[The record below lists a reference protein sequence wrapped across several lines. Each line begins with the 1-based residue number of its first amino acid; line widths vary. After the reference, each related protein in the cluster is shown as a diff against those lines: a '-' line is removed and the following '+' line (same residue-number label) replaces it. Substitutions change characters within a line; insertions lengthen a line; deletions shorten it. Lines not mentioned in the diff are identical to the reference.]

1 MHFLTFLF
9 GLVLYIS
16 FCNGIHSHCAS
27 ASSQVSSSCAQ
38 IVVEDQNTTNSSLGC
53 DTCLDS
59 KCFKQASF
67 ERPLFPE
74 EYCVTLERCINGVS
88 IYQEC
93 RMAVLMVPS
102 HQQEICFLLPEVWG
116 SLGESCHGVCRDR
129 SLLQH
134 GSPSRPIPFIR
145 QFAVAILSKSWCQ
158 RQGQGQIPKPAPEAA
173 QTTQTQRIQYQYS
186 CAAATS
192 DWSTCKD
199 PVLLQSRMLEK

>member
-74 EYCVTLERCINGVS
+74 EYCVTLERCI
-88 IYQEC
+88 
-93 RMAVLMVPS
+93 S

-158 RQGQGQIPKPAPEAA
+158 RQGQRYRQIPKPAAEAA

-192 DWSTCKD
+192 D
-199 PVLLQSRMLEK
+199 